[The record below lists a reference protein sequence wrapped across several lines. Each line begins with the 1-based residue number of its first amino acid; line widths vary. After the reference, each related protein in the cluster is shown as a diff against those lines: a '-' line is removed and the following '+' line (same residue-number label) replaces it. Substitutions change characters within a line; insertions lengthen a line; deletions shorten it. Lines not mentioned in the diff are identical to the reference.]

1 MNDTYAQVLKSS
13 AATPLGKLCRMLRST
28 LRRWPQARLWSMRG
42 GFGVSLD
49 ANTYMRVSY
58 NGNWTDADM
67 RDLHALFATWYV
79 AAPATLRM
87 EGQHLAGVLQMAEVE
102 CARSSTQGD

>member
-1 MNDTYAQVLKSS
+1 
-13 AATPLGKLCRMLRST
+13 
-28 LRRWPQARLWSMRG
+28 MRG

-49 ANTYMRVSY
+49 ASTFMQVSY

-87 EGQHLAGVLQMAEVE
+87 EGRHLAGVLQMAEAESVQ
-102 CARSSTQGD
+102 SSTPQA